1 MSITYTSIN
10 FYNVFIKSRNFILTT
25 YIIFH
30 YHKFVNSVYCL
41 FSNIYE
47 IILLYNFDNYIFNF
61 DELLR
66 FL

>member
-10 FYNVFIKSRNFILTT
+10 FYNVFTKSHNFALTT
-25 YIIFH
+25 YIIFR
-30 YHKFVNSVYCL
+30 YHKFVNSAFCL

-47 IILLYNFDNYIFNF
+47 MVLLHKLFNIIFTFG
-61 DELLR
+61 ELLR